1 MRNSSGLA
9 STAPMPGTENRILNA
24 ATR

>member
-9 STAPMPGTENRILNA
+9 STAPMPGTENRISNA
-24 ATR
+24 GTR